1 METVL
6 NNNFFERGQFN
17 HCSLFT
23 GIGGF
28 DLAAEWI
35 GWKNIFQC
43 EIDTYCQ
50 KLLKQN
56 FPECELY
63 NDVKLLDGKKY
74 ENKIDILTGGFPC
87 QPFSVA
93 GNRKGE
99 ADSRYLWQEML
110 RIITEVKPKIVVGE
124 NVPGI
129 IGMALTTVCV
139 DLENEGYKV
148 QPLII
153 PACAVNAPHR
163 RDRVWFIAYGNGI
176 GCEDEQKESGQTLHN
191 GKRNYTTSEQSGEQQ
206 QCRTGKSNS
215 FFADTNSEHGQEFER
230 RDKLGY
236 EGKETPLGRGFYEAD
251 WNREWTAVASEL
263 CRVDDGLPKE
273 LDKAK
278 RITALGNAIVPQVAF
293 QLFSFIDLILRREEK
308 KLLFKTVTEC

>member
-1 METVL
+1 MEREKNL
-6 NNNFFERGQFN
+6 HLKPKGG
-17 HCSLFT
+17 HLKHGSLFT

-28 DLAAEWI
+28 DLAAEWM
-35 GWKNIFQC
+35 GWENVFQC
-43 EIDTYCQ
+43 EIDEYCQ
-50 KLLKQN
+50 KLLKQH
-56 FPECELY
+56 FPSCELY
-63 NDVKLLDGKKY
+63 SDVKTLDGSKY
-74 ENKIDILTGGFPC
+74 KNKIDILTGGFPC

-99 ADSRYLWQEML
+99 TDSRYLWKEML
-110 RIITEVKPKIVVGE
+110 RIITEVEPKFVIGE

-129 IGMALTTVCV
+129 IGMAFKTVCV
-139 DLENEGYKV
+139 DLENQGYKV
-148 QPLII
+148 QSFII

-163 RDRVWFIAYGNGI
+163 RDRVWFIAYSNSF
-176 GCEDEQKESGQTLHN
+176 GCKDEQEESGQTLHN
-191 GKRNYTTSEQSGEQQ
+191 GKRNYTIEEQSREFQ

-215 FFADTNSEHGQEFER
+215 FFTDPNSEYGEESFG

-236 EGKETPLGRGFYEAD
+236 EGKETPFGRGFYEAD
-251 WNREWTAVASEL
+251 WNREWTEVASEL

-293 QLFSFIDLILRREEK
+293 ELFRAVGVLNANFSH
-308 KLLFKTVTEC
+308 